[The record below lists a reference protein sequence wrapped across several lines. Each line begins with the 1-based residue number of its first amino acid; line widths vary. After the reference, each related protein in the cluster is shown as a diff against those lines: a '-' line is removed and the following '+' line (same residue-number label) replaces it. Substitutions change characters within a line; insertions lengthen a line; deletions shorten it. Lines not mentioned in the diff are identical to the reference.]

1 MRDYKRE
8 YKIFHSKTMQ
18 KKRRA
23 GRNHARR
30 LMLKLGRVKKYS
42 TLDIDHKDHNT
53 LNNRLTNLRVIS
65 KYRNRSIK

>member
-30 LMLKLGRVKKYS
+30 LMLRLGKVKKGE
-42 TLDIDHKDHNT
+42 DVHH
-53 LNNRLTNLRVIS
+53 LNHRPWSNDVKNLKAMS
-65 KYRNRSIK
+65 KSKNRSIK